1 MTELLNSSISSSLAS
16 SSVHSGS
23 TSPSESL
30 QESSTEGQL
39 SLDYNSPTQT
49 LQFNRQISRSTED
62 PNDVDSIN
70 YRNIAL
76 SESITFLDGW

>member
-1 MTELLNSSISSSLAS
+1 MTELLNSSITSSLAS

-23 TSPSESL
+23 TSPSEYL

-39 SLDYNSPTQT
+39 SLDSNSPTQT